1 MLGNKYENVKVR
13 KRVKA
18 ESIKQT
24 LTKMRATICVLI
36 RSGSN
41 CNKHTHTPTNQFSA
55 NSLVLHLISLTIKN
69 KKTKKQ
75 KKKTQTTQTHQLS
88 VFTNSSYTQNERKLP
103 DKGEEGIDL
112 HQDCMF
118 VKTPTIIIKIKS
130 TSFIIRFSKPTL
142 LTLL

>member
-1 MLGNKYENVKVR
+1 MLVLGNKYENVKVR

-24 LTKMRATICVLI
+24 LTKMRATIWVLI

-41 CNKHTHTPTNQFSA
+41 CNKHTPTNQFST
-55 NSLVLHLISLTIKN
+55 NSLVLLLISLTIK
-69 KKTKKQ
+69 KKNTNI
-75 KKKTQTTQTHQLS
+75 S
-88 VFTNSSYTQNERKLP
+88 DPPIVCITNSSYTQNERKLP